1 MSLYRPTN
9 WFEKEL
15 ALLLWKA
22 TPPCRS
28 ITRLISITM
37 DRPLPWCKMVALYLH
52 RMICIGCDRYHEQLH
67 FTHDTIH
74 GLEVHLDEAS
84 NDRLSTDAK
93 DQLKHTLHD
102 DDD

>member
-9 WFEKEL
+9 WFEKEI
-15 ALLLWKA
+15 ALFLWRV

-28 ITRLISITM
+28 ITRLISDAM
-37 DRPLPWCKMVALYLH
+37 DRPLPWRKRVALYLH

-74 GLEVHLDEAS
+74 GLEVHLNEAS
-84 NDRLSTDAK
+84 EDRLSTDAK
-93 DQLKHTLHD
+93 DHLKHTLHEGD
-102 DDD
+102 D